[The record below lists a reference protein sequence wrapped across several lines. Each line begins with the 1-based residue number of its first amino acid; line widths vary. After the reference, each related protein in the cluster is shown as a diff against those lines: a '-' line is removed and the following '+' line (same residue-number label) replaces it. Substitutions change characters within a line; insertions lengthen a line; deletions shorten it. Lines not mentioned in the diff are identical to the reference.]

1 MKAATTSKIKYFFIM
16 GFIVLFS
23 GPLMSLAL
31 LMLVGS
37 IITFVFFILGLILSV
52 AILAQLLLVTAIIL
66 IFSLTGGATALV
78 IGGIYI
84 LF

>member
-1 MKAATTSKIKYFFIM
+1 MKAATTSKIKYFLIM